1 MSGRSQLRVA
11 IAATAVVSLLHL
23 GAALLWEAAAAA
35 GAATTKPR
43 APASAP
49 SPPGPGRAPVASRMQ
64 LSVFYAHGS
73 PPFTLLGAK
82 LVIRGVL
89 TPYVAGQQVKL
100 SVYRDGRKIAAK
112 RLRVL
117 PASAGAG
124 QFHVLLSS
132 ARAGLVQVRAA
143 HYATAQLPLLT
154 ARSSGVH
161 FISPNLGPG
170 ATGGS
175 VRTLQSE
182 LNGLHYAVPESGTFD
197 EGTERAVLAYRKTA
211 GLDRV
216 AFTNTGFFKAI
227 ERGWGQFHVR
237 YRGDGRH
244 VEADLTRQVLAE
256 IDPGGRVHAI
266 YVMSSGKPSTP
277 TVVGR
282 FRVYEKTPGFNAKGM
297 LDSNYFI
304 RGYAIHGYAE
314 VPTFAASHGCL
325 RIPIPDAGAVFA
337 WVQTGTPVDVYNEG
351 GGGSGQVRANAGP

>member
-1 MSGRSQLRVA
+1 MSGRRQLPA
-11 IAATAVVSLLHL
+11 LLAATALASLACL
-23 GAALLWEAAAAA
+23 GAGLNWGAGTATGTSRKPAAPSAPGAGGPAAA
-35 GAATTKPR
+35 
-43 APASAP
+43 S
-49 SPPGPGRAPVASRMQ
+49 MQ
-64 LSVFYAHGS
+64 LSVQHPHGS
-73 PPFTLLGAK
+73 PPFALLGTKIA
-82 LVIRGVL
+82 IRGVV

-100 SVYRDGRKIAAK
+100 SVYRDGRKVAV
-112 RLRVL
+112 RQLRVL
-117 PASAGAG
+117 PGSGGAG
-124 QFHVLLSS
+124 QFHVVLSS

-143 HYATAQLPLLT
+143 HYATAQQGLLT

-161 FISPNLGPG
+161 FVSANLGPG
-170 ATGGS
+170 AAGGS

-182 LNGLHYAVPESGTFD
+182 LNGLHYAVPLSASFD
-197 EGTERAVLAYRKTA
+197 EGTARAVIAYRKTA

-216 AFTNTGFFKAI
+216 AFTNAGFFKAI

-237 YRGDGRH
+237 YRSDGRH
-244 VEADLTRQVLAE
+244 VEANLTRQVLAE

-266 YVMSSGKPSTP
+266 YQMSSGKPSTP

-282 FRVYEKTPGFNAKGM
+282 FHVYEKTPGFNAKGM

-337 WVQTGTPVDVYNEG
+337 WVQSGTPVDVYNEG